1 MTIQANIEAK
11 QKAMDDLQAHCMCAS
26 AEYSPHYI
34 MIIYPYGD
42 WPVDGI
48 RVENSAAGI
57 GRALTVME
65 KHWQGSFL

>member
-26 AEYSPHYI
+26 AEYGPHYI
-34 MIIYPYGD
+34 TIIYPCGD
-42 WPVDGI
+42 WPVDGV

-57 GRALTVME
+57 DQALAVME
-65 KHWQGSFL
+65 KHWRASFL

>member
-11 QKAMDDLQAHCMCAS
+11 QRAMGNLANHPMCAS
-26 AEYSPHYI
+26 AEYGPHYI
-34 MIIYPYGD
+34 VIIYPYGD